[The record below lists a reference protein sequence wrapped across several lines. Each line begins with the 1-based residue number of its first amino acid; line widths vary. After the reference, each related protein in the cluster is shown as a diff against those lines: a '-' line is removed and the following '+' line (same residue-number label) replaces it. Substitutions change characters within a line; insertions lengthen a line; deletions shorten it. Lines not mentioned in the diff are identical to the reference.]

1 MRLHELTE
9 FHAKSKIKRVGRGIS
24 SGQGKTAGRGT
35 KGQKARTGANSNI
48 PRTFQGA
55 ATSMIQRFPKLKG
68 FKSKVNKPISVSV
81 QRISEKFTAGEV
93 VTVNELVA
101 RGLISLSEAK
111 YGVKIIGSTNIKK
124 IDFSIDTSDNQ
135 IKTTAQVKNI

>member
-9 FHAKSKIKRVGRGIS
+9 FHAKPKLKRVGRGIS

-35 KGQKARTGANSNI
+35 KGQKSRTGANSNI

-68 FKSKVNKPISVSV
+68 FKSRATKPVAVSAE
-81 QRISEKFTAGEV
+81 RISEKFKAGEV

-101 RGLISLSEAK
+101 RGLINLSEAK
-111 YGVKIIGSTNIKK
+111 YGVKIIGSTNMKK

-135 IKTTAQVKNI
+135 IKTTAQFKSI

>member
-1 MRLHELTE
+1 MRLHNLNE
-9 FHAKSKIKRVGRGIS
+9 FHARPKSDRVGRGIS
-24 SGQGKTAGRGT
+24 AGQGKTAGRGT

-68 FKSKVNKPISVSV
+68 FKSKVNKPVAVSIT
-81 QRISEKFTAGEV
+81 RISEKFTAGEN
-93 VTVNELVA
+93 VTVDLLIDRGIIDREEA
-101 RGLISLSEAK
+101 R
-111 YGVKIIGSTNIKK
+111 YGVKVIGAKSNQK

-135 IKTTAQVKNI
+135 ITTTAQFK